1 MTSKTT
7 VEHVC
12 THCHHFN
19 VWPLGKHA
27 SFPCGSC
34 GRLYRQLGSN
44 RVLDTGQVQDK
55 FFNHASRAWEV
66 FPKVSKPANPPA
78 ATPISL
84 PDTLKPIMAELESHI
99 GLRNVKA
106 QVLELT
112 QFCLIQQARTK
123 AGLGNANVSKHLVFT
138 GAPGTG
144 KTTVAR
150 IIGEIYHRIG
160 LTRLPKVVETDRA
173 GLVAPYVGQT
183 APRTL
188 ARVAEAMGGILFID
202 EAYSLLDQGNG
213 FGKEAI
219 DTLLK
224 AMEDNR
230 GDLCVIVAGYQD
242 EMSRFIRSNPG
253 LESRFNYFLHFDNY
267 SAGEL
272 SSILKKLAA
281 DSDYELEEKATPL
294 LLAHFN
300 EEIRRQGAQF
310 SNGRYARNLF
320 EKMIT
325 SQAARLG
332 RLTGELDSRSL
343 RILTTDDVS
352 HALSKGSI
360 ASIFDVRPK

>member
-12 THCHHFN
+12 AHCHHFN

-27 SFPCGSC
+27 SFPCGAC

-44 RVLDTGQVQDK
+44 RVLDTGEVREGFRLPSK
-55 FFNHASRAWEV
+55 AASA
-66 FPKVSKPANPPA
+66 PKAEPPKLPVNLA
-78 ATPISL
+78 PIL
-84 PDTLKPIMAELESHI
+84 AQLDAQI
-99 GLRNVKA
+99 GLRNVKT
-106 QVLELT
+106 QVMELT
-112 QFCLIQQARTK
+112 QLCLIQQARTK

-173 GLVAPYVGQT
+173 GMVAAYVGQT
-183 APRTL
+183 ALKTTERIT
-188 ARVAEAMGGILFID
+188 EAMGGILFID
-202 EAYSLLDQGNG
+202 EAYSLHEQGNG

-224 AMEDNR
+224 AMEDHR
-230 GDLCVIVAGYQD
+230 GDLCVIVAGYPD
-242 EMSRFIRSNPG
+242 EMTRFIRSNPG
-253 LESRFNYFLHFDNY
+253 LESRFNSFLHFDNY
-267 SAGEL
+267 TASEL
-272 SSILKKLAA
+272 CSILKKLAA
-281 DSDYELEEKATPL
+281 DSDYELEDKAMPL
-294 LLAHFN
+294 LQAHFS
-300 EEIRRQGAQF
+300 EELRRQGAQF

-325 SQAARLG
+325 SQALRLG
-332 RLTGELDSRSL
+332 RHTGELSSRSL
-343 RILTTDDVS
+343 KAVNTEDVS
-352 HALSKGSI
+352 QALRAICGKPYP
-360 ASIFDVRPK
+360 ACR

>member
-12 THCHHFN
+12 AHCHHFN

-44 RVLDTGQVQDK
+44 RVQDTGQVREG
-55 FFNHASRAWEV
+55 FARPNTPVRA
-66 FPKVSKPANPPA
+66 PA
-78 ATPISL
+78 AEPPQLPADLSPIL
-84 PDTLKPIMAELESHI
+84 AQLDAQI

-106 QVLELT
+106 QVMELT
-112 QFCLIQQARTK
+112 QLCLIQQARTK
-123 AGLGNANVSKHLVFT
+123 AGLGNASVSKHLVFT

-173 GLVAPYVGQT
+173 GLVAAYVGQT
-183 APRTL
+183 ALKTRE
-188 ARVAEAMGGILFID
+188 RISEAMGGILFID
-202 EAYSLLDQGNG
+202 EAYSLHEQGNG
-213 FGKEAI
+213 FGKEAV

-230 GDLCVIVAGYQD
+230 GDLCVIVAGYKD
-242 EMSRFIRSNPG
+242 EMARFIRSNPG
-253 LESRFNYFLHFDNY
+253 LESRFNHFLHFDNY
-267 SAGEL
+267 TAAEL
-272 SSILKKLAA
+272 CSILKKLAA
-281 DSDYELEEKATPL
+281 DSDYELEEKAAPML
-294 LLAHFN
+294 QAHFN
-300 EEIRRQGAQF
+300 DELRKQGARF
-310 SNGRYARNLF
+310 ANGRYARNLF

-325 SQAARLG
+325 SQALRLG
-332 RLTGELDSRSL
+332 RHTGELDSRSL
-343 RILTTDDVS
+343 RAITVDDVIN
-352 HALSKGSI
+352 ALSK
-360 ASIFDVRPK
+360 AHN